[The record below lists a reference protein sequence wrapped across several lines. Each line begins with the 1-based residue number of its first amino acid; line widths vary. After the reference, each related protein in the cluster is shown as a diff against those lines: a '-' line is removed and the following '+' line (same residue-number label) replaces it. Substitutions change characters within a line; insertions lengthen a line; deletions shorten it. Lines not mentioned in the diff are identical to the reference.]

1 MNALCRVYY
10 NNDSTLNNDSI
21 LNTITMAT
29 TMPSKKRIELNK
41 TLTGIRGL
49 DEITNGG
56 LPQGRCTL
64 LTGGPGCG
72 KTVLALQILVDG
84 AKNGEAGIF
93 VAFEEDAKRIVTN
106 AATFGWDLPDLENKE
121 LFFLDGKPRPEDIWA
136 GDFDLTGLLAML
148 KAKSDQISAKRIV
161 FDSIDVLLS
170 LLDNPKAERRELFR
184 LNDWLV
190 SNNMTG
196 IVTCKNN
203 DSGLSG
209 LDYKDFMQYMVDCVI
224 QLTHEMEDRVA
235 HRSLRVVK
243 YRGSGFYSGEV
254 TLLLGEKGAEII
266 AFPEK
271 SEDQLATSARVS
283 SGVPRLDSMLG
294 GGYYRGSAILLSGAP
309 GTSKSTL
316 CGIFM
321 SAACERGERC
331 LYVSFD
337 ESVSEIVR
345 NLMSVNIDLIKHVQS
360 GLLHIESIRSSL
372 AGTEEQVGNLRKLIE
387 LYQPQCF
394 VIDPLSA
401 IVHSEGDSRRRMP
414 EKILT
419 LTKSNGITL
428 LCTSLLGN
436 GGDSLNEETGIQI
449 SAVADTWIHISYSIL
464 GGERNRALSIIK
476 SRGSE
481 HSNQVRELIIDAQG
495 IKLADVYQSNG
506 EVLMGTARW
515 QKEQAEIAAEQ
526 LLLANVE
533 YKRRVIELAQNEVN
547 ARVEILQVDLAVKQ
561 KELELLL
568 ATEATRLGHI
578 DTTRD
583 ELWSKRSGDD
593 SQPSM
598 PHGQ

>member
-1 MNALCRVYY
+1 M
-10 NNDSTLNNDSI
+10 SSSHQI
-21 LNTITMAT
+21 Q
-29 TMPSKKRIELNK
+29 LNK
-41 TLTGIRGL
+41 TRTGIRGL

-64 LTGGPGCG
+64 LAGGPGCG
-72 KTVLALQILVDG
+72 KTVLALQVLVNG
-84 AKNGEAGIF
+84 AKNGEPGIF
-93 VAFEEDAKRIVTN
+93 VAFEEDASRIVVN
-106 AATFGWDLPDLENKE
+106 AATFGWDLPDLQNKE

-136 GDFDLTGLLAML
+136 GAFDLSGLLAML
-148 KAKSDQISAKRIV
+148 KAKADQINAKRIV

-170 LLDNPKAERRELFR
+170 LLDNPQAERRELFR

-190 SNNMTG
+190 SNGMTG

-224 QLTHEMEDRVA
+224 NLTHEMDDRVA

-254 TLLLGEKGAEII
+254 TLLLGDQGAEII
-266 AFPEK
+266 AFPE
-271 SEDQLATSARVS
+271 SSHDQVASTERIS

-294 GGYYRGSAILLSGAP
+294 GGYYRGSAVLLSGAP
-309 GTSKSTL
+309 GTSKTTL
-316 CGIFM
+316 CGIFIL
-321 SAACERGERC
+321 AACQRGEPC

-345 NLMSVNIDLIKHVQS
+345 NLKSVNIDLEQYIIS
-360 GLLHIESIRSSL
+360 GLLHIQSIRSGL
-372 AGTEEQVGNLRKLIE
+372 AGTEEHVGTLRKLLE
-387 LYQPQCF
+387 AHQPRCF

-401 IVHSEGDSRRRMP
+401 IVHSEGDTRRRMP
-414 EKILT
+414 EKMLT
-419 LTKSNGITL
+419 LTKASGITL

-464 GGERNRALSIIK
+464 SGERNRALSIIK

-495 IKLADVYQSNG
+495 ITLADVYQANG

-533 YKRRVIELAQNEVN
+533 YKRRVIELAQSEVN
-547 ARVEILQVDLAVKQ
+547 ARVEILQVELAVKQ
-561 KELELLL
+561 KDLELLL
-568 ATEATRLGHI
+568 ATEATRLGSL
-578 DTTRD
+578 DTSRD
-583 ELWSKRSGDD
+583 ELWNKRSGDD
-593 SQPSM
+593 TKPSM
-598 PHGQ
+598 PLKNDV

>member
-1 MNALCRVYY
+1 MPTS
-10 NNDSTLNNDSI
+10 ST
-21 LNTITMAT
+21 
-29 TMPSKKRIELNK
+29 LNK

-49 DEITNGG
+49 DEITYGG
-56 LPQGRCTL
+56 LPQGRCSL
-64 LTGGPGCG
+64 LAGGPGCG
-72 KTVLALQILVDG
+72 KTVLALQILVNG
-84 AKNGEAGIF
+84 AKQGEPGIF
-93 VAFEEDAKRIVTN
+93 VAFEEDARRIVIN
-106 AATFGWDLPDLENKE
+106 AATFGWDLPDLQNKE
-121 LFFLDGKPRPEDIWA
+121 LFFLDGKPRAEDLWS
-136 GDFDLTGLLAML
+136 GDFELTGLLVML
-148 KAKSDQISAKRIV
+148 KAKADQIGAKRIV

-190 SNNMTG
+190 SNAMTG

-224 QLTHEMEDRVA
+224 DLSHEMDDRVA

-254 TLLLGEKGAEII
+254 TLLLGDHGAEII
-266 AFPEK
+266 AFPE
-271 SEDQLATSARVS
+271 SSQDQIASNVRIS

-294 GGYYRGSAILLSGAP
+294 GGYYKGSAVLLSGAP
-309 GTSKSTL
+309 GTSKSSL
-316 CGIFM
+316 CGMFIL
-321 SAACERGERC
+321 AACERGERC

-345 NLMSVNIDLIKHVQS
+345 NLKSISINLAPYVDS
-360 GLLHIESIRSSL
+360 GLLHVESIRSSL
-372 AGTEEQVGNLRKLIE
+372 AGTEEQVGNLRKMIE
-387 LYQPQCF
+387 SYKPECF

-419 LTKSNGITL
+419 LTKASGITL

-481 HSNQVRELIIDAQG
+481 HSNQVRELVIDKLG
-495 IKLADVYQSNG
+495 ITLSDVYQADG

-515 QKEQAEIAAEQ
+515 QKEQDELATEQ
-526 LLLANVE
+526 LMLANVE
-533 YKRRVIELAQNEVN
+533 YKRRVIELAQDEVN
-547 ARVEILQVDLAVKQ
+547 AQVEILQVNLAVKQ
-561 KELELLL
+561 KELELLM
-568 ATEATRLGHI
+568 ATEATRLYHHGLN
-578 DTTRD
+578 RE
-583 ELWSKRSGDD
+583 ELWNKRSGDD
-593 SQPSM
+593 INAISLDTVNNA
-598 PHGQ
+598 

>member
-1 MNALCRVYY
+1 M
-10 NNDSTLNNDSI
+10 SSSHQI
-21 LNTITMAT
+21 Q
-29 TMPSKKRIELNK
+29 LNK
-41 TLTGIRGL
+41 TRTGIRGL

-64 LTGGPGCG
+64 LAGGPGCG
-72 KTVLALQILVDG
+72 KTVLALQVLVNG
-84 AKNGEAGIF
+84 AKNGEPGIF
-93 VAFEEDAKRIVTN
+93 VAFEEDASRIVVN
-106 AATFGWDLPDLENKE
+106 AATFGWDLPDLQNKE

-136 GDFDLTGLLAML
+136 GAFDLSGLLAML
-148 KAKSDQISAKRIV
+148 KAKADQINAKRIV

-170 LLDNPKAERRELFR
+170 LLDNPQAERRELFR

-190 SNNMTG
+190 SNGMTG

-224 QLTHEMEDRVA
+224 NLSHEMDDRVA

-254 TLLLGEKGAEII
+254 TLLLGDQGAEII
-266 AFPEK
+266 AFPE
-271 SEDQLATSARVS
+271 SSHDQVASTERIS

-294 GGYYRGSAILLSGAP
+294 GGYYRGSAVLLSGAP
-309 GTSKSTL
+309 GTSKTTL
-316 CGIFM
+316 CGIFIL
-321 SAACERGERC
+321 AACQRGEPC

-345 NLMSVNIDLIKHVQS
+345 NLKSVNIDLEQYIIS
-360 GLLHIESIRSSL
+360 GLLHIQSIRSGL
-372 AGTEEQVGNLRKLIE
+372 AGTEEHVGTLRKLLE
-387 LYQPQCF
+387 AHQPRCF

-401 IVHSEGDSRRRMP
+401 IVHSEGDTRRRMP
-414 EKILT
+414 EKMLT
-419 LTKSNGITL
+419 LTKASGITL

-464 GGERNRALSIIK
+464 SGERNRALSIIK

-481 HSNQVRELIIDAQG
+481 HSNQVRELIIDAKG
-495 IKLADVYQSNG
+495 ITLADVYQANG

-533 YKRRVIELAQNEVN
+533 YKRRVIELAQSEVN
-547 ARVEILQVDLAVKQ
+547 ARVEILQVELAVKQ
-561 KELELLL
+561 KDLELLL
-568 ATEATRLGHI
+568 ATEATRLGSL
-578 DTTRD
+578 DTSRD
-583 ELWSKRSGDD
+583 ELWNKRSGDD
-593 SQPSM
+593 TKPSM
-598 PHGQ
+598 PLKNDV

>member
-1 MNALCRVYY
+1 MPI
-10 NNDSTLNNDSI
+10 STI
-21 LNTITMAT
+21 QT
-29 TMPSKKRIELNK
+29 TQLNK
-41 TLTGIRGL
+41 TPTGIRGL
-49 DEITNGG
+49 DEITYGG

-64 LTGGPGCG
+64 LAGGPGCG
-72 KTVLALQILVDG
+72 KTVLALQILVNG
-84 AKNGEAGIF
+84 AKQGEPGVF
-93 VAFEEDAKRIVTN
+93 VAFEEDAARIVIN
-106 AATFGWDLPDLENKE
+106 AATFGWDLPDLQNKD

-136 GDFDLTGLLAML
+136 GDFELTGLLAIL
-148 KAKSDQISAKRIV
+148 KAKADQIKAKRIV

-190 SNNMTG
+190 TNGMTG

-224 QLTHEMEDRVA
+224 NLTHEMDDRVA

-254 TLLLGEKGAEII
+254 TLLLGDQGAEII
-266 AFPEK
+266 AFPE
-271 SEDQLATSARVS
+271 STHDQIASNKRIS

-294 GGYYRGSAILLSGAP
+294 GGYYKGSAVLLSGAP
-309 GTSKSTL
+309 GTSKSSL
-316 CGIFM
+316 CGMFIL
-321 SAACERGERC
+321 AACERGEAC

-345 NLMSVNIDLIKHVQS
+345 NLKSININLTPYVDS

-387 LYQPQCF
+387 HHQPQCF

-419 LTKSNGITL
+419 LTKASGITL

-481 HSNQVRELIIDAQG
+481 HSNQVRELVIHSQG
-495 IKLADVYQSNG
+495 ITLADVYQADG

-515 QKEQAEIAAEQ
+515 QKEQDEIAAER
-526 LLLANVE
+526 LLLANVQHR
-533 YKRRVIELAQNEVN
+533 RRVIELAQDEVN
-547 ARVEILQVDLAVKQ
+547 ARVKILQVDLAVKQ
-561 KELELLL
+561 KELDLLMV
-568 ATEATRLGHI
+568 TEAARRGHL
-578 DTTRD
+578 DTNRD
-583 ELWSKRSGDD
+583 ELWNKRSGDD
-593 SQPSM
+593 NDTIALAVPKDA
-598 PHGQ
+598 

>member
-1 MNALCRVYY
+1 
-10 NNDSTLNNDSI
+10 
-21 LNTITMAT
+21 MASSMSNMIQLT
-29 TMPSKKRIELNK
+29 KAS
-41 TLTGIRGL
+41 TGIRGL
-49 DEITNGG
+49 DEVTHGG

-64 LTGGPGCG
+64 LSGGPGCG
-72 KTVLALQILVDG
+72 KTVLALQILVNG
-84 AKNGEAGIF
+84 AKNSEPGIF
-93 VAFEEDAKRIVTN
+93 VAFEEDATRIVVN
-106 AATFGWDLPDLENKE
+106 AATFGWDLPDLQNKD
-121 LFFLDGKPRPEDIWA
+121 LFFLDGKPRPEDLWA

-148 KAKSDQISAKRIV
+148 KAKSDQIKAKRIV

-170 LLDNPKAERRELFR
+170 LLDNPQAERRELFR

-190 SNNMTG
+190 SNEITG

-224 QLTHEMEDRVA
+224 NLSHEMDDRIA

-254 TLLLGEKGAEII
+254 TLLLSEQGAEII
-266 AFPEK
+266 SFPE
-271 SEDQLATSARVS
+271 SSHDLVASNVRIS

-294 GGYYRGSAILLSGAP
+294 GGYYKGSAVLLSGAP
-309 GTSKSTL
+309 GTSKSSL
-316 CGIFM
+316 CGMFIM
-321 SAACERGERC
+321 AACERGESC

-345 NLMSVNIDLIKHVQS
+345 NLKSININLTHYVES
-360 GLLHIESIRSSL
+360 GLLHIESIRSSV

-387 LYQPQCF
+387 LHKPLCF

-419 LTKSNGITL
+419 LTKASGITL

-436 GGDSLNEETGIQI
+436 SGDSLNEETGIQI

-464 GGERNRALSIIK
+464 SGERNRALSIIK

-481 HSNQVRELIIDAQG
+481 HSNQVRELVIDHLG
-495 IKLADVYQSNG
+495 ISLADVYQSHG

-515 QKEQAEIAAEQ
+515 QKEQEEMTAER
-526 LLLANVE
+526 LLLANVD

-547 ARVEILQVDLAVKQ
+547 AQVEILQVNLAVKQ
-561 KELELLL
+561 KELELLM
-568 ATEATRLGHI
+568 ATEAARLGYL
-578 DTTRD
+578 DANRD
-583 ELWSKRSGDD
+583 ELLNKRSAD
-593 SQPSM
+593 SCPSTQIKGSVN
-598 PHGQ
+598 HDEANDA

>member
-1 MNALCRVYY
+1 
-10 NNDSTLNNDSI
+10 
-21 LNTITMAT
+21 
-29 TMPSKKRIELNK
+29 MPISKIPTVKLNK
-41 TLTGIRGL
+41 TSTGIRGL
-49 DEITNGG
+49 DEVTHGG

-64 LTGGPGCG
+64 LAGGPGCG
-72 KTVLALQILVDG
+72 KTVLALQILVNG
-84 AKNGEAGIF
+84 AKNGEPGIF
-93 VAFEEDAKRIVTN
+93 VAFEEDAARIVVN
-106 AATFGWDLPDLENKE
+106 AATFGWDLPDLQNKN

-136 GDFDLTGLLAML
+136 GDFDLAGMLAML
-148 KAKSDQISAKRIV
+148 KVKADQIGAKRIV

-170 LLDNPKAERRELFR
+170 QLDNPKAERRELFR
-184 LNDWLV
+184 LNDWLTTN
-190 SNNMTG
+190 SMTG

-224 QLTHEMEDRVA
+224 NLTHEMDDRIA

-243 YRGSGFYSGEV
+243 YRGTDFFSGEV
-254 TLLLGEKGAEII
+254 TFLLGSQGAEII
-266 AFPEK
+266 AFPKNDYNHVASKE
-271 SEDQLATSARVS
+271 RIS

-294 GGYYRGSAILLSGAP
+294 GGYYKGSAVLLSGAP
-309 GTSKSTL
+309 GTSKTTL
-316 CGIFM
+316 CGLFIL
-321 SAACERGERC
+321 AACQRGERC

-345 NLMSVNIDLIKHVQS
+345 NLKSVNINLEAYIDNE
-360 GLLHIESIRSSL
+360 LLHIESIRSSL
-372 AGTEEQVGNLRKLIE
+372 AGTEEHVGNLRKLIE
-387 LYQPQCF
+387 LYQPSCF

-401 IVHSEGDSRRRMP
+401 IVHSEGDTRRRMP

-419 LTKSNGITL
+419 LTKVSGITL

-481 HSNQVRELIIDAQG
+481 HSNQVRELIIDANG
-495 IKLADVYQSNG
+495 VTLADVYQANG

-515 QKEQAEIAAEQ
+515 QKEQAELAAEQ

-568 ATEATRLGHI
+568 ATEATRLGRV
-578 DTTRD
+578 DLDRD
-583 ELWSKRSGDD
+583 ELWSKRSV
-593 SQPSM
+593 M
-598 PHGQ
+598 KL

>member
-1 MNALCRVYY
+1 
-10 NNDSTLNNDSI
+10 
-21 LNTITMAT
+21 
-29 TMPSKKRIELNK
+29 
-41 TLTGIRGL
+41 
-49 DEITNGG
+49 
-56 LPQGRCTL
+56 
-64 LTGGPGCG
+64 
-72 KTVLALQILVDG
+72 
-84 AKNGEAGIF
+84 
-93 VAFEEDAKRIVTN
+93 
-106 AATFGWDLPDLENKE
+106 
-121 LFFLDGKPRPEDIWA
+121 
-136 GDFDLTGLLAML
+136 
-148 KAKSDQISAKRIV
+148 
-161 FDSIDVLLS
+161 LLS

-190 SNNMTG
+190 SNGMTG

-224 QLTHEMEDRVA
+224 DLTHEMDDRVA

-266 AFPEK
+266 AFPE
-271 SEDQLATSARVS
+271 SSQDQIASNIRIS

-294 GGYYRGSAILLSGAP
+294 GGYYKGSAVLLSGAP
-309 GTSKSTL
+309 GTSKSSL
-316 CGIFM
+316 CGMFIL
-321 SAACERGERC
+321 AACERGERC

-345 NLMSVNIDLIKHVQS
+345 NLKSININLAPYVDS

-372 AGTEEQVGNLRKLIE
+372 AGTEEQVGNLRKMIE
-387 LYQPQCF
+387 QYKPECF

-419 LTKSNGITL
+419 LTKASGITL
-428 LCTSLLGN
+428 LCTSLLGSGN
-436 GGDSLNEETGIQI
+436 DSLNEETGIQI
-449 SAVADTWIHISYSIL
+449 SAVADTWIHISYQIL

-481 HSNQVRELIIDAQG
+481 HSNQVRELVIDKLG
-495 IKLADVYQSNG
+495 ITLADVYQADG

-515 QKEQAEIAAEQ
+515 QKEQEEITTER

-533 YKRRVIELAQNEVN
+533 HKRRVIELAQDEVN
-547 ARVEILQVDLAVKQ
+547 ARVKILQVDLAVKE

-568 ATEATRLGHI
+568 ATESTRRGHI
-578 DTTRD
+578 DTNRD

-593 SQPSM
+593 LNALSVDM
-598 PHGQ
+598 DKNA

>member
-1 MNALCRVYY
+1 M
-10 NNDSTLNNDSI
+10 SSSHQI
-21 LNTITMAT
+21 Q
-29 TMPSKKRIELNK
+29 LNK
-41 TLTGIRGL
+41 TRTGIRGL

-64 LTGGPGCG
+64 LAGGPGCG
-72 KTVLALQILVDG
+72 KTVLALQVLVNG
-84 AKNGEAGIF
+84 AKNGEPGIF
-93 VAFEEDAKRIVTN
+93 VAFEEDASRIVVN
-106 AATFGWDLPDLENKE
+106 AATFGWDLPDLQNKE

-136 GDFDLTGLLAML
+136 GAFDLSGLLAML
-148 KAKSDQISAKRIV
+148 KAKADQINAKRIV

-170 LLDNPKAERRELFR
+170 LLDNPQAERRELFR

-190 SNNMTG
+190 SNGMTG

-224 QLTHEMEDRVA
+224 NLTHEMDDRVA

-254 TLLLGEKGAEII
+254 TLLLGEQGAEII
-266 AFPEK
+266 AFPE
-271 SEDQLATSARVS
+271 SSHDQVASTERIS

-294 GGYYRGSAILLSGAP
+294 GGYYRGSAVLLSGAP
-309 GTSKSTL
+309 GTSKTTL
-316 CGIFM
+316 CGIFIL
-321 SAACERGERC
+321 AACQRGEPC

-345 NLMSVNIDLIKHVQS
+345 NLKSVNIDLEQYIIS
-360 GLLHIESIRSSL
+360 GLLHIQSIRSGL
-372 AGTEEQVGNLRKLIE
+372 AGTEEHVGTLRKLLE
-387 LYQPQCF
+387 AHQPRCF

-401 IVHSEGDSRRRMP
+401 IVHSEGDTRRRMP
-414 EKILT
+414 EKMLT
-419 LTKSNGITL
+419 LTKASGITL

-464 GGERNRALSIIK
+464 SGERNRALSIIK

-495 IKLADVYQSNG
+495 ITLADVYQANG

-533 YKRRVIELAQNEVN
+533 YKRRVIELAQSEVN
-547 ARVEILQVDLAVKQ
+547 ARVEILQVELAVKQ
-561 KELELLL
+561 KDLELLL
-568 ATEATRLGHI
+568 ATEATRLGSL
-578 DTTRD
+578 DTSRD
-583 ELWSKRSGDD
+583 ELWNKRSGDD
-593 SQPSM
+593 TKPSM
-598 PHGQ
+598 PLKNDV

>member
-1 MNALCRVYY
+1 
-10 NNDSTLNNDSI
+10 
-21 LNTITMAT
+21 MASSMSNMIQLT
-29 TMPSKKRIELNK
+29 KAS
-41 TLTGIRGL
+41 TGIRGL
-49 DEITNGG
+49 DEVTHGG

-64 LTGGPGCG
+64 LSGGPGCG
-72 KTVLALQILVDG
+72 KTVLALQILVNG
-84 AKNGEAGIF
+84 AKNSEPGIF
-93 VAFEEDAKRIVTN
+93 VAFEEDATRIVVN
-106 AATFGWDLPDLENKE
+106 AATFGWDLPDLQNKD
-121 LFFLDGKPRPEDIWA
+121 LFFLDGKPRPEDLWA

-148 KAKSDQISAKRIV
+148 KAKSDQIKAKRIV

-170 LLDNPKAERRELFR
+170 LLDNPQAERRELFR

-190 SNNMTG
+190 SNEITG

-224 QLTHEMEDRVA
+224 NLSHEMDDRIA

-254 TLLLGEKGAEII
+254 TLLLNEQGAEII
-266 AFPEK
+266 SFPE
-271 SEDQLATSARVS
+271 SSHDLVASNVRIS

-294 GGYYRGSAILLSGAP
+294 GGYYKGSAVLLSGAP
-309 GTSKSTL
+309 GTSKSSL
-316 CGIFM
+316 CGMFIM
-321 SAACERGERC
+321 AACERGESC

-345 NLMSVNIDLIKHVQS
+345 NLKSININLTHYVES
-360 GLLHIESIRSSL
+360 GLLHIESIRSSV

-387 LYQPQCF
+387 LHKPLCL

-401 IVHSEGDSRRRMP
+401 IVHREGDSRRRMP

-419 LTKSNGITL
+419 LTKASGITL

-436 GGDSLNEETGIQI
+436 SGDSLNEETGIQI

-464 GGERNRALSIIK
+464 SGERNRALSIIK

-481 HSNQVRELIIDAQG
+481 HSNQVRELVIDHLG
-495 IKLADVYQSNG
+495 ISLADVYQSHG

-515 QKEQAEIAAEQ
+515 QKEQEEMTAER
-526 LLLANVE
+526 LLLANVD

-547 ARVEILQVDLAVKQ
+547 AQVEILQVNLAVKQ
-561 KELELLL
+561 KELELLM
-568 ATEATRLGHI
+568 ATEAARLGYL
-578 DTTRD
+578 DANRD
-583 ELWSKRSGDD
+583 ELLNKRSAD
-593 SQPSM
+593 SCPSTQIKGSVN
-598 PHGQ
+598 HDEANDA

>member
-1 MNALCRVYY
+1 
-10 NNDSTLNNDSI
+10 
-21 LNTITMAT
+21 MASSMSNMIQLT
-29 TMPSKKRIELNK
+29 KAS
-41 TLTGIRGL
+41 TGIRGL
-49 DEITNGG
+49 DEVTHGG

-64 LTGGPGCG
+64 LSGGPGCG
-72 KTVLALQILVDG
+72 KTVLALQILVNG
-84 AKNGEAGIF
+84 AKNSEPGIF
-93 VAFEEDAKRIVTN
+93 VAFEEDATRIVVN
-106 AATFGWDLPDLENKE
+106 AATFGWDLPDLQNKD
-121 LFFLDGKPRPEDIWA
+121 LFFLDGKPRPEDLWA

-148 KAKSDQISAKRIV
+148 KAKSDQIKAKRIV

-170 LLDNPKAERRELFR
+170 LLDNPQAERRELFR

-190 SNNMTG
+190 SNEITG

-224 QLTHEMEDRVA
+224 NLSHEMDDRIA

-254 TLLLGEKGAEII
+254 TLLLNEQGTEII
-266 AFPEK
+266 SFPE
-271 SEDQLATSARVS
+271 SSHDLVASNVRIS

-294 GGYYRGSAILLSGAP
+294 GGYYKGSAVLLSGAP
-309 GTSKSTL
+309 GTSKSSL
-316 CGIFM
+316 CGMFIL
-321 SAACERGERC
+321 AACERGESC

-345 NLMSVNIDLIKHVQS
+345 NLKSININLTHYVES
-360 GLLHIESIRSSL
+360 GLLHIESIRSSV

-387 LYQPQCF
+387 LHKPLCF

-414 EKILT
+414 EKIIT
-419 LTKSNGITL
+419 LTKASGITL

-436 GGDSLNEETGIQI
+436 SGDTLNEETGIQI

-464 GGERNRALSIIK
+464 SGERNRALSIIK

-481 HSNQVRELIIDAQG
+481 HSNQVRELVIDHLG
-495 IKLADVYQSNG
+495 ISLADVYQSHG

-515 QKEQAEIAAEQ
+515 QKEQEEMTVER
-526 LLLANVE
+526 LLLANVD

-547 ARVEILQVDLAVKQ
+547 AQVEILQVNLAVKQ
-561 KELELLL
+561 KELELLM
-568 ATEATRLGHI
+568 ATEAARLGYL
-578 DTTRD
+578 DANRD
-583 ELWSKRSGDD
+583 ELLNKRSAD
-593 SQPSM
+593 SCPSTQIKGSVN
-598 PHGQ
+598 HDEANDA

>member
-1 MNALCRVYY
+1 
-10 NNDSTLNNDSI
+10 
-21 LNTITMAT
+21 MAT
-29 TMPSKKRIELNK
+29 SMSNMIQLTKAS
-41 TLTGIRGL
+41 TGIRGL
-49 DEITNGG
+49 DEVTYGG

-64 LTGGPGCG
+64 LSGGPGCG
-72 KTVLALQILVDG
+72 KTVLALQILVNG
-84 AKNGEAGIF
+84 AKNSEPGIF
-93 VAFEEDAKRIVTN
+93 VAFEEDATRIVVN
-106 AATFGWDLPDLENKE
+106 AATFGWDLPDLQNKD
-121 LFFLDGKPRPEDIWA
+121 LFFLDGKPRPEDLWA

-148 KAKSDQISAKRIV
+148 KAKSDQIKAKRIV

-170 LLDNPKAERRELFR
+170 LLDNPQAERRELFR

-190 SNNMTG
+190 SNEITG

-224 QLTHEMEDRVA
+224 NLSHEMDDRIA

-254 TLLLGEKGAEII
+254 TLLLNEQGAEII
-266 AFPEK
+266 SFPE
-271 SEDQLATSARVS
+271 SSHDLVASNVRIS

-294 GGYYRGSAILLSGAP
+294 GGYYKGSAVLLSGAP
-309 GTSKSTL
+309 GTSKSSL
-316 CGIFM
+316 CGMFIL
-321 SAACERGERC
+321 AACERRESC

-345 NLMSVNIDLIKHVQS
+345 NLKSININLTHYVES
-360 GLLHIESIRSSL
+360 GLLHIESIRSSV

-387 LYQPQCF
+387 LHKPLCF

-419 LTKSNGITL
+419 LTKASGITL

-436 GGDSLNEETGIQI
+436 NGDALNEETGIQI

-464 GGERNRALSIIK
+464 SGERNRALSIIK

-481 HSNQVRELIIDAQG
+481 HSNQVRELVIDHLG
-495 IKLADVYQSNG
+495 VTLADVYQSHG

-515 QKEQAEIAAEQ
+515 QKEQEEMTAER
-526 LLLANVE
+526 LLLANVD

-547 ARVEILQVDLAVKQ
+547 AQVEILQVNLAVKQ
-561 KELELLL
+561 KELELLM
-568 ATEATRLGHI
+568 ATEAARLGYL
-578 DTTRD
+578 DTNRD
-583 ELWSKRSGDD
+583 ELLNKRSAD
-593 SQPSM
+593 SCPSTQIKGSVN
-598 PHGQ
+598 HDEANDA

>member
-1 MNALCRVYY
+1 
-10 NNDSTLNNDSI
+10 
-21 LNTITMAT
+21 MASSMSNMIQLT
-29 TMPSKKRIELNK
+29 KAS
-41 TLTGIRGL
+41 TGIRGL
-49 DEITNGG
+49 DEVTHGG

-64 LTGGPGCG
+64 LSGGPGCG
-72 KTVLALQILVDG
+72 KTVLALQILVNG
-84 AKNGEAGIF
+84 AKNSEPGIF
-93 VAFEEDAKRIVTN
+93 VAFEEDATRIVVN
-106 AATFGWDLPDLENKE
+106 AATFGWDLPDLQNKD
-121 LFFLDGKPRPEDIWA
+121 LFFLDGKPRPEDLWA

-148 KAKSDQISAKRIV
+148 KAKSDQIKAKRIV

-170 LLDNPKAERRELFR
+170 LLDNPQAERRELFR

-190 SNNMTG
+190 SNEITG

-224 QLTHEMEDRVA
+224 NLSHEMDDRIA

-254 TLLLGEKGAEII
+254 TLLLNEQGTEII
-266 AFPEK
+266 SFPE
-271 SEDQLATSARVS
+271 SSHDLVASNVRIS

-294 GGYYRGSAILLSGAP
+294 GGYYKGSAVLLSGAP
-309 GTSKSTL
+309 GTSKSSL
-316 CGIFM
+316 CGMFIL
-321 SAACERGERC
+321 AACERGESC

-345 NLMSVNIDLIKHVQS
+345 NLKSININLTHYVES
-360 GLLHIESIRSSL
+360 GLLHIESIRSSV

-387 LYQPQCF
+387 LHKPLCF

-419 LTKSNGITL
+419 LTKASGITL

-436 GGDSLNEETGIQI
+436 SGDSLNEETGIQI

-464 GGERNRALSIIK
+464 SGERNRALSIIK

-481 HSNQVRELIIDAQG
+481 HSNQVRELVIDHLG
-495 IKLADVYQSNG
+495 ISLADVYQSHG

-515 QKEQAEIAAEQ
+515 QKEQEEMTVER
-526 LLLANVE
+526 LLLANVD

-547 ARVEILQVDLAVKQ
+547 AQVEILQVNLAVKQ
-561 KELELLL
+561 KELELLM
-568 ATEATRLGHI
+568 ATEAARLGYL
-578 DTTRD
+578 DANRD
-583 ELWSKRSGDD
+583 ELLNKRSAD
-593 SQPSM
+593 SCPSTQIKGSVN
-598 PHGQ
+598 HDEANDA

>member
-1 MNALCRVYY
+1 MPTS
-10 NNDSTLNNDSI
+10 STLN
-21 LNTITMAT
+21 
-29 TMPSKKRIELNK
+29 K
-41 TLTGIRGL
+41 TPTGIRGL
-49 DEITNGG
+49 DEITYGG
-56 LPQGRCTL
+56 LPQGRCSL
-64 LTGGPGCG
+64 LAGGPGCG
-72 KTVLALQILVDG
+72 KTVLALQILVNG
-84 AKNGEAGIF
+84 AKQGEPGIF
-93 VAFEEDAKRIVTN
+93 VAFEEDAKRIVIN
-106 AATFGWDLPDLENKE
+106 AATFGWDLPDLQNKE
-121 LFFLDGKPRPEDIWA
+121 LFFLDGKPRPEDIWS
-136 GDFDLTGLLAML
+136 GDFELTGLLAIL
-148 KAKSDQISAKRIV
+148 KAKADQIGAKRIV

-190 SNNMTG
+190 SNEMTG

-224 QLTHEMEDRVA
+224 DLTHEMDDRVA

-254 TLLLGEKGAEII
+254 TLLLGDNGAEII
-266 AFPEK
+266 AFPE
-271 SEDQLATSARVS
+271 SSHDQIASNTRIS

-294 GGYYRGSAILLSGAP
+294 GGYYKGSAVLLSGAP
-309 GTSKSTL
+309 GTSKSSL
-316 CGIFM
+316 CGMFIL
-321 SAACERGERC
+321 AACVRGERC

-345 NLMSVNIDLIKHVQS
+345 NLKSININLAPYVDS

-372 AGTEEQVGNLRKLIE
+372 AGTEEQVGNLRKMIE
-387 LYQPQCF
+387 RHKPECF

-401 IVHSEGDSRRRMP
+401 IVHSDGDSRRRMP

-419 LTKSNGITL
+419 LTKASGITL

-481 HSNQVRELIIDAQG
+481 HSNQVRELVIDKLG
-495 IKLADVYQSNG
+495 ITLADVYQADG

-515 QKEQAEIAAEQ
+515 QKEQDEIATEQ
-526 LLLANVE
+526 LMLANVE

-547 ARVEILQVDLAVKQ
+547 AQVEILQVNLAVKQ
-561 KELELLL
+561 KELELLM
-568 ATEATRLGHI
+568 ATEATRLYHHGLN
-578 DTTRD
+578 RE
-583 ELWSKRSGDD
+583 ELWNKRSGDELND
-593 SQPSM
+593 ISLDTVNDA
-598 PHGQ
+598 

>member
-1 MNALCRVYY
+1 M
-10 NNDSTLNNDSI
+10 
-21 LNTITMAT
+21 T
-29 TMPSKKRIELNK
+29 TTNMQLAQLNK
-41 TLTGIRGL
+41 TLTDIRGL
-49 DEITNGG
+49 DEVTNGG

-64 LTGGPGCG
+64 LAGGPGCG
-72 KTVLALQILVDG
+72 KTVLALQILVNG
-84 AKNGEAGIF
+84 AKNGEPCIF
-93 VAFEEDAKRIVTN
+93 VAFEEDAARIVIN
-106 AATFGWDLPDLENKE
+106 AATFGWDLPDLQNKN

-136 GDFDLTGLLAML
+136 GDFDLSGMLAML
-148 KAKSDQISAKRIV
+148 KVKADQINAKRIV

-190 SNNMTG
+190 SNDMTG

-224 QLTHEMEDRVA
+224 NLTHEMDDRIA

-243 YRGSGFYSGEV
+243 YRGSDFFSGEV
-254 TLLLGEKGAEII
+254 TFLLGNQGAEII
-266 AFPEK
+266 AFPKNDYNHVASNE
-271 SEDQLATSARVS
+271 RIS

-294 GGYYRGSAILLSGAP
+294 GGYYKGSAILLSGAP
-309 GTSKSTL
+309 GTSKTTL
-316 CGIFM
+316 SGMFIL
-321 SAACERGERC
+321 AACQRGERC

-345 NLMSVNIDLIKHVQS
+345 NLKSVNIDLEPYINNE
-360 GLLHIESIRSSL
+360 LLHIESIRGSQ
-372 AGTEEQVGNLRKLIE
+372 AGTEEHVGNLRKLIE
-387 LYQPQCF
+387 FYQPACF

-419 LTKSNGITL
+419 LTKVSGITL
-428 LCTSLLGN
+428 LCTSLLGD

-464 GGERNRALSIIK
+464 GGERNLALSIIK

-495 IKLADVYQSNG
+495 VTLADVYQANG

-515 QKEQAEIAAEQ
+515 QKEQAELAAEH

-547 ARVEILQVDLAVKQ
+547 AKVEILKVELAVKQ
-561 KELELLL
+561 KDLDLLL
-568 ATEATRLGHI
+568 ITEATRLEHI
-578 DTTRD
+578 DISRD
-583 ELWSKRSGDD
+583 EMWNMRSGDLTVKKTLLD
-593 SQPSM
+593 DDE
-598 PHGQ
+598 

>member
-1 MNALCRVYY
+1 MPTS
-10 NNDSTLNNDSI
+10 STLN
-21 LNTITMAT
+21 
-29 TMPSKKRIELNK
+29 K
-41 TLTGIRGL
+41 TPTGIRGL
-49 DEITNGG
+49 DEITYGG
-56 LPQGRCTL
+56 LPQGRCSL
-64 LTGGPGCG
+64 LSGGPGCG
-72 KTVLALQILVDG
+72 KTVLALQILVNG
-84 AKNGEAGIF
+84 AKQGEPGIF
-93 VAFEEDAKRIVTN
+93 VAFEEDAKRIVIN
-106 AATFGWDLPDLENKE
+106 AATFGWDLPDLQNKE
-121 LFFLDGKPRPEDIWA
+121 LFFLDGKPRAEDIWS
-136 GDFDLTGLLAML
+136 GDFELTGLLAIL
-148 KAKSDQISAKRIV
+148 KAKADQIGAKRIV

-190 SNNMTG
+190 TNAMTG

-224 QLTHEMEDRVA
+224 DLTHEMDDRVA

-254 TLLLGEKGAEII
+254 TLLLGENGAEII
-266 AFPEK
+266 AFPE
-271 SEDQLATSARVS
+271 SSQDQIASNLRIS

-294 GGYYRGSAILLSGAP
+294 GGYYKGSAVLLSGAP
-309 GTSKSTL
+309 GTSKSSL
-316 CGIFM
+316 CGMFIL
-321 SAACERGERC
+321 AACERGERC

-345 NLMSVNIDLIKHVQS
+345 NLKSISINLAPYVDS

-372 AGTEEQVGNLRKLIE
+372 AGTEEQVGNLRKMIE
-387 LYQPQCF
+387 QYKPECF

-419 LTKSNGITL
+419 LTKASGITL
-428 LCTSLLGN
+428 LCTSLMGN

-449 SAVADTWIHISYSIL
+449 SAVADTWIHISYKIL

-481 HSNQVRELIIDAQG
+481 HSNQVRELIIDKLG
-495 IKLADVYQSNG
+495 ITLADVYQADG

-515 QKEQAEIAAEQ
+515 QKEQDEIAAEQ

-533 YKRRVIELAQNEVN
+533 YKRRVIELAQSDVN

-561 KELELLL
+561 KELELLM
-568 ATEATRLGHI
+568 ATEATRLYHLNAN
-578 DTTRD
+578 RD
-583 ELWSKRSGDD
+583 ELWNKRSGDD
-593 SQPSM
+593 LNALSLDTVNDA
-598 PHGQ
+598 

>member
-1 MNALCRVYY
+1 MPN
-10 NNDSTLNNDSI
+10 ST
-21 LNTITMAT
+21 
-29 TMPSKKRIELNK
+29 RLNK
-41 TLTGIRGL
+41 TSTGIRGL
-49 DEITNGG
+49 DEVTHGG

-64 LTGGPGCG
+64 LAGGPGCG
-72 KTVLALQILVDG
+72 KTVLALQILVNG
-84 AKNGEAGIF
+84 AKNGEPGIF
-93 VAFEEDAKRIVTN
+93 VAFEEDAARIVVN
-106 AATFGWDLPDLENKE
+106 AATFGWDLPDLQNKN

-136 GDFDLTGLLAML
+136 GDFDLAGMLAML
-148 KAKSDQISAKRIV
+148 KVKADQIGAKRIV

-170 LLDNPKAERRELFR
+170 QLDNPKAERRELFR
-184 LNDWLV
+184 LNDWLTTN
-190 SNNMTG
+190 SMTG

-224 QLTHEMEDRVA
+224 NLTHEMDDRIA

-243 YRGSGFYSGEV
+243 YRGTDFFSGEV
-254 TLLLGEKGAEII
+254 TFLLGSQGAEII
-266 AFPEK
+266 AFPKNDYNHVASKE
-271 SEDQLATSARVS
+271 RIS
-283 SGVPRLDSMLG
+283 SGVPRLNSMLG
-294 GGYYRGSAILLSGAP
+294 GGYYKGSAVLLSGAP
-309 GTSKSTL
+309 GTSKTTL
-316 CGIFM
+316 CGLFIL
-321 SAACERGERC
+321 AACQRGERC

-345 NLMSVNIDLIKHVQS
+345 NLKSVNINLEAYIDN
-360 GLLHIESIRSSL
+360 GLLHIESIRSSQ
-372 AGTEEQVGNLRKLIE
+372 AGTEEHVGNLRKLIE
-387 LYQPQCF
+387 LYQPSCF

-401 IVHSEGDSRRRMP
+401 IVHSEGDTRRRMP

-419 LTKSNGITL
+419 LTKVSGITL

-481 HSNQVRELIIDAQG
+481 HSNQVRELIIDANG
-495 IKLADVYQSNG
+495 VTLADVYQANG

-515 QKEQAEIAAEQ
+515 QKEQAELAAEQ

-568 ATEATRLGHI
+568 ATEATRLGRVDFH
-578 DTTRD
+578 RD
-583 ELWSKRSGDD
+583 ELLSKRSGDEALKSISND
-593 SQPSM
+593 E
-598 PHGQ
+598 

>member
-1 MNALCRVYY
+1 
-10 NNDSTLNNDSI
+10 
-21 LNTITMAT
+21 
-29 TMPSKKRIELNK
+29 MPIAKIPTVKLNK
-41 TLTGIRGL
+41 TSTGIRGL
-49 DEITNGG
+49 DDVTNGG

-64 LTGGPGCG
+64 LAGGAGCG
-72 KTVLALQILVDG
+72 KTVLALQILVNA
-84 AKNGEAGIF
+84 AKVGEPGIF
-93 VAFEEDAKRIVTN
+93 VAFEEDAVRIVAN
-106 AATFGWDLPDLENKE
+106 AATFGWDLPDLQNKN

-136 GDFDLTGLLAML
+136 GDFDLTGMLAML
-148 KAKSDQISAKRIV
+148 KVKADQIGAKRIV

-190 SNNMTG
+190 SNDMTG

-224 QLTHEMEDRVA
+224 NLTHEMDDRVA
-235 HRSLRVVK
+235 HRSLRILK

-254 TLLLGEKGAEII
+254 TLLLGDEGAEII
-266 AFPEK
+266 SFPE
-271 SEDQLATSARVS
+271 SPYDQIVSSARIS
-283 SGVPRLDSMLG
+283 TGVPRLDSMLG
-294 GGYYRGSAILLSGAP
+294 GGYYKGSAVLLSGAP

-316 CGIFM
+316 CGMFIL
-321 SAACERGERC
+321 AACERGDSC

-345 NLMSVNIDLIKHVQS
+345 NLKSVNINLIEHVNS

-372 AGTEEQVGNLRKLIE
+372 AGTEEHVGNLRKLIE
-387 LYQPQCF
+387 FYQPACL

-419 LTKSNGITL
+419 LTKASGITL

-481 HSNQVRELIIDAQG
+481 HSNQVRELIIDG
-495 IKLADVYQSNG
+495 NGVTLADVYQANG

-515 QKEQAEIAAEQ
+515 QKEQAEVAAEH

-568 ATEATRLGHI
+568 ATEATRLGRV
-578 DTTRD
+578 DFNRD
-583 ELWSKRSGDD
+583 ELWNKRSGDD
-593 SQPSM
+593 THTTKPLRS
-598 PHGQ
+598 GLYNDEFDV